1 MAETKKC
8 PKCGGTI
15 HNKIGGMYICS
26 QCGSAIAESDVI
38 FDSGSSNAGSQS
50 SGSDWSYTS
59 FENESSGPE
68 QTATEGKDWGYRSF
82 ESEPEKK
89 NGDAGEGEGTQ
100 VGDKCGKKGKKK
112 AKAEDGEENKGE
124 PGSEENP
131 VSPEEAKSMD
141 SYLKW

>member
-89 NGDAGEGEGTQ
+89 NE
-100 VGDKCGKKGKKK
+100 KPKKAPKVKKEKVRKEKKK
-112 AKAEDGEENKGE
+112 TGLFTIQFSQNTGNAKDHIFSQKFQKI
-124 PGSEENP
+124 P
-131 VSPEEAKSMD
+131 MM
-141 SYLKW
+141 LL